1 MILRER
7 EKEEFDWL
15 KNHFDVIQQK
25 IFILIC
31 LVSTIAVC
39 NQTLTFFQVRK

>member
-15 KNHFDVIQQK
+15 KNHFDIIQK